1 MYIIKHLESHAV
13 DREIPSTF
21 AQLDDDTPLQ
31 NVLTLFS
38 TPNVSKKK
46 LIKKRKESIYSKY
59 KSVQDLDWA
68 STPMKVFCK
77 DLGIGEVSEELS
89 QQLKEKEEARK
100 RRKTERAQ
108 EKILVQTR
116 ETQNDVQ
123 ATHSTPLPPTPPEE
137 SQVQAR
143 TPQTSS
149 YGPRIRLNERGERV
163 LDQDSLIIRHDA
175 LHATDN
181 TPYTTVEE
189 SKDNQVVNA
198 RSFSKALKTPGKWSQ
213 GDTERFYQALAKFG
227 TDFERIQVMEFPR
240 LHRRHVKNKF
250 HKEEKVNPER
260 VTRALL
266 RRGEFVGLQLDNS
279 LVHGLPNFDANGE
292 IIAEQPRLE
301 HTSSLAVSVAG
312 IPMVS
317 SSVAT

>member
-1 MYIIKHLESHAV
+1 
-13 DREIPSTF
+13 
-21 AQLDDDTPLQ
+21 
-31 NVLTLFS
+31 
-38 TPNVSKKK
+38 
-46 LIKKRKESIYSKY
+46 
-59 KSVQDLDWA
+59 
-68 STPMKVFCK
+68 MKVFCK

-137 SQVQAR
+137 SQVQPR

-227 TDFERIQVMEFPR
+227 TDFERIKVMEFPR

-260 VTRALL
+260 VTRALF

-301 HTSSLAVSVAG
+301 HTASLAVSVAG